1 MVDMRAAAPPLLPIF
16 RSRLQGELLALA
28 LVDPSRQWTI
38 DELAR
43 RTGEP
48 YQTVAAEVRRLQ
60 EAELL
65 VATTVGRTK
74 LLSANEA
81 NVYLPPLAQLA
92 IMAFGPPLV
101 IGEEFGSVDG
111 IEAIYIYGSWA
122 ARQRGEPGPTPND
135 IDVLVIGR
143 PDRDEI
149 YDAAQRAQRRLG
161 REVNVTQ

>member
-1 MVDMRAAAPPLLPIF
+1 MLLVRTLDLRLISLEYQAIRVDKRAAAPPLLPIF

-81 NVYLPPLAQLA
+81 NVYLPPLAQLRSRR
-92 IMAFGPPLV
+92 
-101 IGEEFGSVDG
+101 SVPR
-111 IEAIYIYGSWA
+111 S
-122 ARQRGEPGPTPND
+122 
-135 IDVLVIGR
+135 
-143 PDRDEI
+143 
-149 YDAAQRAQRRLG
+149 
-161 REVNVTQ
+161 